1 MGGIILCIE
10 YGYSTFGD
18 YFVCK
23 SHDLSYPLSLSDA
36 EHRYILQYILTLE
49 FLSALHLVS
58 MCSTC

>member
-1 MGGIILCIE
+1 MEGIILCIE

-49 FLSALHLVS
+49 F
-58 MCSTC
+58 